1 MEYRITITKDRT
13 SGKFVLEVPDVP
25 EAHTIGASKSGVI
38 ARGVDALATALDGYM
53 AARRPIPTPG
63 PIGPRTLRVTLPPL
77 MTIKLGLY
85 EAMRQSGL
93 SKLAV
98 AKRLGWHPPQVDRLL
113 DLRHLSK
120 MENLEAAAALFHQRI
135 VVALER
141 VA

>member
-1 MEYRITITKDRT
+1 
-13 SGKFVLEVPDVP
+13 
-25 EAHTIGASKSGVI
+25 
-38 ARGVDALATALDGYM
+38 
-53 AARRPIPTPG
+53 
-63 PIGPRTLRVTLPPL
+63 

-113 DLRHLSK
+113 DLRHPSK